1 MKLNSGAKTVLA
13 VTLILVVL
21 ALTAF
26 QLHYQGR
33 PWICS
38 CGTLLFWSGDAW
50 GSETS
55 QHLFDPYTF
64 THILHGL
71 GFYALLAW
79 TISKLGARWRFCLAV
94 VLESLWEVVENTNLV
109 IQRYREATAALGYN
123 GDSVINSLGD
133 IIACGVGFWIARQ
146 LGFKRSV
153 AVFALVEI
161 ALLISIRDSLLLNV
175 VMLIYPS
182 ETLKAWQAGH

>member
-1 MKLNSGAKTVLA
+1 MLNSGVKKTLPIVATAAVL
-13 VTLILVVL
+13 V
-21 ALTAF
+21 LTAV

-33 PWICS
+33 LWFCS
-38 CGTLLFWSGDAW
+38 CGTFLFWSGDAW

-71 GFYALLAW
+71 GFYGLLALVAA
-79 TISKLGARWRFCLAV
+79 KLRTVWIFWLTV
-94 VLESLWEVVENTNLV
+94 LLESLWEVIENTNVV

-153 AVFALVEI
+153 VVFALVEI
-161 ALLISIRDSLLLNV
+161 ALLLTIRDSLLLNV

-182 ETLKAWQAGH
+182 ETLKGWQAGH